1 VSQKKLNGKRMD
13 HAASIEKTNDTR
25 MKNTVP
31 LLSRTLVILL
41 ISMIAA
47 NIGGSMYGP
56 LLPLY
61 VQSLGA
67 NISQIGIFFTLSMI
81 APLLFQIVGGWLS
94 DALGRVQAM
103 AIGSVAGVIGYVTFT
118 VSPSWGWLLLGMT
131 GLAMASSFVGP
142 SFQAFV
148 AEQSTEETR
157 GRVFGITQ
165 TAFLLVGVIG
175 GPLGGY
181 IADKYGFRPMF
192 FIATSLYVIA
202 TIIRLYMAR
211 KVRRE
216 EKVEEKEKRAAPSFS
231 GLKKSLVTL
240 AGLIVGGGI
249 VTWIFLSDGV
259 NDVSFSMVGNLF
271 PLYLN
276 NIGGITMTQLGILQS
291 ISSLVTMA
299 FMMLG
304 GMLSDKVGE
313 RVGIVFGNLFVAGAL
328 FTIVNVNTYAMF
340 ILAFVLLGIGQ
351 ALAGP
356 AYNSLISKVVPDNL
370 RGTAFGFFSTSLGI
384 VSLPAPYI
392 GTALWERYNPKV
404 PFYVPMAA
412 VLLTLPVIWFK
423 FKLPKTTANS
433 QQTPGPDGGVD
444 AVIQPAAEQP

>member
-1 VSQKKLNGKRMD
+1 MKK
-13 HAASIEKTNDTR
+13 KT
-25 MKNTVP
+25 P
-31 LLSRTLVILL
+31 LLTRTLVILL

-47 NIGGSMYGP
+47 NIGGNMYGP

-81 APLLFQIVGGWLS
+81 APLLFQILGGWLS
-94 DALGRVQAM
+94 DAIGRVQAM

-192 FIATSLYVIA
+192 LIATSLYVVA
-202 TIIRLYMAR
+202 TIIRLVMAR
-211 KVRRE
+211 KVRKE
-216 EKVEEKEKRAAPSFS
+216 EKPEEKEKRAAPSFS

-240 AGLIVGGGI
+240 VGLMIGGGV
-249 VTWIFLSDGV
+249 VTWIFIADGV
-259 NDVSFSMVGNLF
+259 GDTSFSLIGNLF

-276 NIGGITMTQLGILQS
+276 NIAGISMTQLGILQS
-291 ISSLVTMA
+291 IASLVTMA
-299 FMMLG
+299 FMVLG

-313 RVGIVFGNLFVAGAL
+313 RVGIVLGNLFVVGAL
-328 FTIVNVNTYAMF
+328 FTMINVTTFAMF
-340 ILAFVLLGIGQ
+340 VVAWVLLGIGQ

-356 AYNSLISKVVPDNL
+356 AYNSLISKVVPSNL

-384 VSLPAPYI
+384 ISLPAPYI
-392 GTALWERYNPKV
+392 GTALWERFTPKT
-404 PFYVPMAA
+404 PFYVPIVAT
-412 VLLTLPVIWFK
+412 LLMLPVIWFK
-423 FKLPKTTANS
+423 FKLPKANKTAPQVSSPESAAGGNV
-433 QQTPGPDGGVD
+433 QTAIV
-444 AVIQPAAEQP
+444 AESPTK

>member
-1 VSQKKLNGKRMD
+1 MNKKP
-13 HAASIEKTNDTR
+13 
-25 MKNTVP
+25 P
-31 LLSRTLVILL
+31 LLTNTLIVLL

-47 NIGGSMYGP
+47 NIGGQMYGP

-67 NISQIGIFFTLSMI
+67 DISQIGLFFTLSMI
-81 APLLFQIVGGWLS
+81 APLFVQILGGWLS
-94 DALGRVQAM
+94 DAIGRVQAM

-165 TAFLLVGVIG
+165 AVFLVVGVIG
-175 GPLGGY
+175 GPLGGF
-181 IADKYGFRPMF
+181 IADKYGFRWMF
-192 FIATSLYVIA
+192 LVATSLYAIA
-202 TIIRLYMAR
+202 TVIRLFMAR
-211 KVRRE
+211 KIRRE
-216 EKVEEKEKRAAPSFS
+216 EKPEEKAKRTAPSFS
-231 GLKKSLVTL
+231 GLKTSLVTL
-240 AGLIVGGGI
+240 LGMMFGGGI

-259 NDVSFSMVGNLF
+259 GDVSFSMVGNLF

-276 NIGGITMTQLGILQS
+276 NIAGISMTKLGFLQS
-291 ISSLVTMA
+291 VASLVTMA
-299 FMMLG
+299 FMVLG

-313 RVGIVFGNLFVAGAL
+313 RVGIVFGNLFVAGA
-328 FTIVNVNTYAMF
+328 IIAMISGSGF
-340 ILAFVLLGIGQ
+340 GIFVLAFVLLGIGQ

-356 AYNSLISKVVPDNL
+356 AYNSLISKVVPNHL

-384 VSLPAPYI
+384 ISLPAPYI
-392 GTALWERYNPKV
+392 GTALWEKFNPKV
-404 PFYVPMAA
+404 PFYVPIVAT
-412 VLLTLPVIWFK
+412 LLLLPVVWFK
-423 FKLPKTTANS
+423 FKLPKVNGNGEQVPSPEGKA
-433 QQTPGPDGGVD
+433 GGNV
-444 AVIQPAAEQP
+444 QPIPVVESPEK

>member
-1 VSQKKLNGKRMD
+1 MGKKP
-13 HAASIEKTNDTR
+13 
-25 MKNTVP
+25 P
-31 LLSRTLVILL
+31 LLTRTLGILL
-41 ISMIAA
+41 VSMIAA
-47 NIGGSMYGP
+47 NIGGNMYGP

-61 VQSLGA
+61 VQKLGA

-81 APLLFQIVGGWLS
+81 APLLFQILGGWLS
-94 DALGRVQAM
+94 DSIGRVQAM
-103 AIGSVAGVIGYVTFT
+103 AIGSIAGVIGYVTFT
-118 VSPSWGWLLLGMT
+118 VSPSWGWLILGMA

-142 SFQAFV
+142 SFQALV

-175 GPLGGY
+175 GPLGGF

-192 FIATSLYVIA
+192 TIATSLYVIA
-202 TIIRLYMAR
+202 TIIRLFMAR
-211 KVRRE
+211 KIRKE
-216 EKVEEKEKRAAPSFS
+216 EKGEEAEVKIKRAAPSFS

-240 AGLIVGGGI
+240 VGLMVGGGI

-259 NDVSFSMVGNLF
+259 NDISFSMVGNLF
-271 PLYLN
+271 PVYLN
-276 NIGGITMTQLGILQS
+276 NISHISMTQLGILQS
-291 ISSLVTMA
+291 IASLVTMA

-313 RVGIVFGNLFVAGAL
+313 RVGIVLGNLFVAGAL
-328 FTIVNVNTYAMF
+328 FTMVSFSTFAMVVV
-340 ILAFVLLGIGQ
+340 AFVLLGIGQ

-356 AYNSLISKVVPDNL
+356 AYNALISKVVPDNL

-384 VSLPAPYI
+384 LSLPAPYI
-392 GTALWERYNPKV
+392 GTFLWEKFNPRV
-404 PFYVPMAA
+404 PFYVPMVA

-423 FKLPKTTANS
+423 FKLPKTKNAA
-433 QQTPGPDGGVD
+433 QGPSSESVVAG
-444 AVIQPAAEQP
+444 AQPVPAGESPDK

>member
-1 VSQKKLNGKRMD
+1 MNKKP
-13 HAASIEKTNDTR
+13 
-25 MKNTVP
+25 P
-31 LLSRTLVILL
+31 LLTNTLIVLL

-47 NIGGSMYGP
+47 NIGGQMYGP

-67 NISQIGIFFTLSMI
+67 DISQIGLFFTLSMI
-81 APLLFQIVGGWLS
+81 APLFFQILGGWLS
-94 DALGRVQAM
+94 DAIGRVQAM

-165 TAFLLVGVIG
+165 AVFLVVGVIG
-175 GPLGGY
+175 GPLGGF
-181 IADKYGFRPMF
+181 IADKYGFRWMF
-192 FIATSLYVIA
+192 LVATSLYAIA
-202 TIIRLYMAR
+202 TVIRLFMAR
-211 KVRRE
+211 KIRRE
-216 EKVEEKEKRAAPSFS
+216 EKPEEKAKRTAPSFS
-231 GLKKSLVTL
+231 GLKTSLVTL
-240 AGLIVGGGI
+240 LGMMFGGGI

-259 NDVSFSMVGNLF
+259 GDVSFSMVGNLF

-276 NIGGITMTQLGILQS
+276 NIAGISMTKLGFLQS
-291 ISSLVTMA
+291 VASLVTMA
-299 FMMLG
+299 FMVLG

-313 RVGIVFGNLFVAGAL
+313 RVGIVFGNLFVAGA
-328 FTIVNVNTYAMF
+328 IIAMISGSGF
-340 ILAFVLLGIGQ
+340 GIFVLAFVLLGIGQ

-356 AYNSLISKVVPDNL
+356 AYNSLISKVVPNHL

-384 VSLPAPYI
+384 ISLPAPYI
-392 GTALWERYNPKV
+392 GTALWEKFNPKV
-404 PFYVPMAA
+404 PFYVPIVAT
-412 VLLTLPVIWFK
+412 LLLLPVVWFK
-423 FKLPKTTANS
+423 FKLPKVNGNGEQVPSPEGKA
-433 QQTPGPDGGVD
+433 GGNV
-444 AVIQPAAEQP
+444 QPIPVVESPEK

>member
-1 VSQKKLNGKRMD
+1 MNKKP
-13 HAASIEKTNDTR
+13 
-25 MKNTVP
+25 P
-31 LLSRTLVILL
+31 LLTNTLIVLL
-41 ISMIAA
+41 VSMIAA
-47 NIGGSMYGP
+47 NIGGQMYGP

-81 APLLFQIVGGWLS
+81 APLLFQILGGWIS
-94 DALGRVQAM
+94 DAIGRVQAM
-103 AIGSVAGVIGYVTFT
+103 AIGSIAGVVGYVTFT
-118 VSPSWGWLLLGMT
+118 ISPSWGWLLLGMT

-175 GPLGGY
+175 APLGGF

-192 FIATSLYVIA
+192 IIATSLYVVA
-202 TIIRLYMAR
+202 TIIRLFMAR
-211 KVRRE
+211 KIHKE
-216 EKVEEKEKRAAPSFS
+216 EKAEEKEKRAAPSFS

-240 AGLIVGGGI
+240 VGLMVGGGI

-259 NDVSFSMVGNLF
+259 NDISFSMVGNLF

-276 NIGGITMTQLGILQS
+276 NISHISMTQLGILQS

-299 FMMLG
+299 FMVLG

-313 RVGIVFGNLFVAGAL
+313 RVGIVLGNFFVAGAL
-328 FTIVNVNTYAMF
+328 FTMVNFNTFAMVVV
-340 ILAFVLLGIGQ
+340 AFVLLGIGQ

-356 AYNSLISKVVPDNL
+356 AYNALISKVVPSNL

-384 VSLPAPYI
+384 LSLPAPYI
-392 GTALWERYNPKV
+392 GTALWEKFNPKV
-404 PFYVPMAA
+404 PFYVPMVA

-423 FKLPKTTANS
+423 FKLPKAKDS
-433 QQTPGPDGGVD
+433 GEQVSGPEGAAGGIVQPIP
-444 AVIQPAAEQP
+444 AVESPDK